1 MGKYS
6 GCVVDDFLLGREG
19 GEEEM
24 SEPVR
29 RRVFSPY
36 MCAFS
41 NNQFMLYGYVLLYII
56 CSGSCF

>member
-29 RRVFSPY
+29 RRFFSPY
-36 MCAFS
+36 MYVFS
-41 NNQFMLYGYVLLYII
+41 NQFMLYGYVLLYII
-56 CSGSCF
+56 CSGLCF